1 MNVDM
6 KTSVQNTPLVCNMDA
21 FTPAERENH
30 IQTTTQLF
38 QRVQTVHEVEN
49 GFEFIF
55 PNFDAAENLTQLA
68 EFIFNERRC
77 CPFLEFTL
85 KIPPNDAP
93 ISLLLTGPEG
103 TQEFLRAE
111 FTEYHS
117 SGNEVF
123 A

>member
-1 MNVDM
+1 M
-6 KTSVQNTPLVCNMDA
+6 NTPAQNIPLACNMDV
-21 FTPAERENH
+21 FTPTEREKH
-30 IQTTTQLF
+30 IRTTTQLF
-38 QRVQTVHEVEN
+38 QSVQAIHEAEN

-55 PNFDAAENLTQLA
+55 PNFDAPDDMTQLA

-85 KIPPNDAP
+85 KIASNDTP

-111 FTEYHS
+111 FTEA
-117 SGNEVF
+117 F
-123 A
+123 I